1 LMTFSEHD
9 HHRQVTA
16 GFAVLTV
23 SDTRSE
29 ESDES
34 GNIAE
39 RLLVERGH
47 RIMVREIVKNDEAA
61 IRALIEELARESGIQ
76 VMLTLGGTGIGSRDV
91 TVEAVSDLLDKR
103 IDGFG
108 ELFRRLSYEEVG
120 EAAMLSRA
128 IAGTMG
134 RKVIFCLPGSKNA
147 VRLALERL
155 ILPGLGHVLWE
166 AGR

>member
-1 LMTFSEHD
+1 MTHSEHER
-9 HHRQVTA
+9 HRRA
-16 GFAVLTV
+16 AADFAILTV

-39 RLLVERGH
+39 RLLIEDGH
-47 RIMVREIVKNDEAA
+47 QVLVRKIVRNDIAA
-61 IRALIEELARESGIQ
+61 TRALVEELTRDPKVQ
-76 VMLTLGGTGIGSRDV
+76 VILTLGGTGISSRDL
-91 TVEAVSDLLDKR
+91 TVEAVSDLFDKR

-108 ELFRRLSYEEVG
+108 EMFRRLSYEDVG

-134 RKVIFCLPGSKNA
+134 RKVIFCLPGSKDA

-155 ILPGLGHVLWE
+155 ILPGLGHLLWE
-166 AGR
+166 VSR

>member
-1 LMTFSEHD
+1 MTFSEHER
-9 HHRQVTA
+9 HRRATA
-16 GFAVLTV
+16 DFAILTV

-34 GNIAE
+34 GNVAE
-39 RLLVERGH
+39 RLLIENGH
-47 RIMVREIVKNDEAA
+47 RVVVRKIVRNDMAA
-61 IRALIEELARESGIQ
+61 TRALVEELARDSEVRVI
-76 VMLTLGGTGIGSRDV
+76 LTLGGTGISSRDL

-108 ELFRRLSYEEVG
+108 ELFRKLSYEDIG

-128 IAGTMG
+128 IAGTIDG
-134 RKVIFCLPGSKNA
+134 KVVFCLPGSKKA

-166 AGR
+166 VGR

>member
-1 LMTFSEHD
+1 MTFSEHD
-9 HHRQVTA
+9 RHRQVTA
-16 GFAVLTV
+16 GFAVVTV

-47 RIMVREIVKNDEAA
+47 RVVVREIVKNDGAA
-61 IRALIEELARESGIQ
+61 IRALMEELAREPGIQ
-76 VMLTLGGTGIGSRDV
+76 VMLTLGGTGISSRDV
-91 TVEAVSDLLDKR
+91 TVEAVSDLLDKT
-103 IDGFG
+103 IEGFG
-108 ELFRRLSYEEVG
+108 ELFRRLSYEEIG

-134 RKVIFCLPGSKNA
+134 KKVIFCLPGSKSA
-147 VRLALERL
+147 VDLALRKL

-166 AGR
+166 VNR